1 LAEWSRLFLDAGDKM
16 GKTFRI
22 ADHAK
27 DYLIAAG
34 FVNVVEKKYKMPV
47 GNWSTDPKF
56 KTIGSYNL
64 LFCVQGL
71 EGFALFILSKILG
84 VSSVTPRR
92 NLHCSVAIVGIRRDP
107 SIFRKGKG
115 GFPE

>member
-1 LAEWSRLFLDAGDKM
+1 LAEWSRLFLDAGEKM

-27 DYLIAAG
+27 EYLIAAG
-34 FVNVVEKKYKMPV
+34 FVNVVEKKYKIPI

-84 VSSVTPRR
+84 VSSVTPR
-92 NLHCSVAIVGIRRDP
+92 
-107 SIFRKGKG
+107 
-115 GFPE
+115 